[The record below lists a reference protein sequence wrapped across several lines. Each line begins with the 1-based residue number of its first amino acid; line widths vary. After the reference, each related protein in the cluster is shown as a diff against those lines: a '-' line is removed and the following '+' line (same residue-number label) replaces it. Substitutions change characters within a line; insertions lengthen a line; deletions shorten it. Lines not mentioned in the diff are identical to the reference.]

1 MALKGVS
8 SSASAAASA
17 SGSAKN
23 SSGVAGLL
31 GATPNAAAAA
41 TGAASA
47 SPGAPGTS
55 PAEGAYNFLQM
66 LTQSAQAGHTAAK
79 SGTDTPQP
87 SQEKSADDGSD
98 AAADAV
104 AIALAMLSQSV
115 APMTQQA
122 PQHNAALAPND
133 TVGATAA
140 ASATAAGPSGPAS
153 ASGDSAQNLI
163 SLLLPQSGSEDELL
177 PHSDSTRSEA
187 GTDGH
192 AGDANAT
199 RSDNGPT
206 VASSAATAHLSV
218 GSHFSLQHMANS
230 AANALELKSPVGSGA
245 FADELG
251 DKITWMAQQGIQSA
265 SLQLSPAHL
274 GPVEVR
280 ISVQDGGASVWF
292 GAAQADTRA
301 ALEQALPRLR
311 AMFAT
316 TGLALADAGVS
327 REPPKHQSR
336 HAVQAISGVSGIAT
350 DEPPATAAMSVRLGL
365 LDTYA

>member
-17 SGSAKN
+17 SGSAK
-23 SSGVAGLL
+23 SSPGVAGLL
-31 GATPNAAAAA
+31 GTAPGAA

-47 SPGAPGTS
+47 TPGTPGTS
-55 PAEGAYNFLQM
+55 PAEGAFNFLQM
-66 LTQSAQAGHTAAK
+66 LTQSAQAGHPAAK
-79 SGTDTPQP
+79 SATDAPPP
-87 SQEKSADDGSD
+87 SQEKSADDGSE

-115 APMTQQA
+115 TPVAQQA
-122 PQHNAALAPND
+122 PQHNAAPAAND

-140 ASATAAGPSGPAS
+140 AAATAAGPSGPAS
-153 ASGDSAQNLI
+153 ATADSAQNLI

-177 PHSDSTRSEA
+177 PHSDSTRSES

-192 AGDANAT
+192 AADANAT
-199 RSDNGPT
+199 HTDNGPT
-206 VASSAATAHLSV
+206 VASSAATAHLGV

-230 AANALELKSPVGSGA
+230 AASALELKSPVGSGA

-327 REPPKHQSR
+327 REPPKQQSR

-350 DEPPATAAMSVRLGL
+350 NEAPVAAAMSVRLGL

>member
-8 SSASAAASA
+8 SSAAAAASA
-17 SGSAKN
+17 SSSSKS
-23 SSGVAGLL
+23 SSGVAGML
-31 GATPNAAAAA
+31 GGAPNGAA
-41 TGAASA
+41 GAASA
-47 SPGAPGTS
+47 SPGSPGTS
-55 PAEGAYNFLQM
+55 PGEGAYNFLQM
-66 LTQSAQAGHTAAK
+66 LTQSAQAGHPAAK
-79 SGTDTPQP
+79 SATDTPQP
-87 SQEKSADDGSD
+87 SQEKSAGDGTD

-115 APMTQQA
+115 APVTQQA
-122 PQHNAALAPND
+122 PQQHNVSSASNNAIGAAA
-133 TVGATAA
+133 ATA
-140 ASATAAGPSGPAS
+140 ATAAGQSGPAT
-153 ASGDSAQNLI
+153 AATDSAQNLI
-163 SLLLPQSGSEDELL
+163 SLLLPQSGSADDLL

-192 AGDANAT
+192 AGDANTT
-199 RSDNGPT
+199 RADNGPT
-206 VASSAATAHLSV
+206 VSSSAATAHLSV
-218 GSHFSLQHMANS
+218 GSHFSLQHMANN
-230 AANALELKSPVGSGA
+230 AAHALELKSPVGSGA
-245 FADELG
+245 WADELG

-274 GPVEVR
+274 GPVEVK

-316 TGLALADAGVS
+316 SGLALADANVS
-327 REPPKHQSR
+327 REPPKQQSR
-336 HAVQAISGVSGIAT
+336 HAVQAISGVSAIGA
-350 DEPPATAAMSVRLGL
+350 DEAPAVTAMSVRLGL